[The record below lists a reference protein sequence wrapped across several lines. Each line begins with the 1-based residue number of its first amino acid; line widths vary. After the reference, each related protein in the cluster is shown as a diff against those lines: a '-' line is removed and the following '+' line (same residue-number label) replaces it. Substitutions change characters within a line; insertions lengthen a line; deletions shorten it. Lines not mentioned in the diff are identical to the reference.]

1 MKDFNFQNRPYN
13 RSVLLLALCIS
24 IFYIFKG
31 FYQDDNF
38 ENGATTSSKSIY
50 VEMEEADSQPY
61 ILVIDNETELKEMIS
76 KYHISTVP
84 RNGDKLKILRSN
96 EVVFSRIDGKKSL
109 ALGIPIGINSA
120 STEDLTVLPGIG
132 NQLAQRI
139 IDYRE
144 TNGNFN
150 SINELN
156 LVKGIGNK
164 KIEAI
169 RAFVNLD

>member
-1 MKDFNFQNRPYN
+1 VRYFKFQYSPYN

-24 IFYIFKG
+24 IFYILKV
-31 FYQDDNF
+31 YYPDDNV
-38 ENGATTSSKSIY
+38 EGVRTSSKSIHI
-50 VEMEEADSQPY
+50 EIQEADSSSY
-61 ILVIDNETELKEMIS
+61 VIVINDELELKEMIS
-76 KYHISTVP
+76 RYHISTVP

-109 ALGIPIGINSA
+109 ALGIPIGVNSA
-120 STEDLTVLPGIG
+120 GEEDLTVLPGIG

-156 LVKGIGNK
+156 LVKGIGSK